1 VILHVWSF
9 GGDPV
14 AAAGFEHPGLLA
26 VYHVRCDARSI
37 DRRASA
43 IAVEQSVELPLT
55 AIDDDFVLARIV
67 GRVVDIRETA
77 HGVFEVRIA
86 LSPETVAQDPGQLMN
101 MLFGNTSLHDEVT
114 LVDVVFPP
122 DLVAALGGPRH
133 GVDGLRRRAQA
144 GRRALTC
151 SALKPQGLGSD
162 RLADLAERFAR
173 GGVDY
178 VKDDHGLADQSYS
191 PFATRVEAISR
202 RLRDL
207 AQADGGTRYIPS
219 LSGSLDAMRRQILLA
234 QQEGVDVVMV
244 APMIAGLANVHQLVQ
259 ENPGLAFV
267 AHPTMAGAARVAPP
281 LLIGKIF
288 RMVGIDA
295 VIFPNHGGRFGYS
308 PETCR
313 GIAATALG
321 ELNGVRPAMPV
332 PAGGMSRERVAEM
345 LDFYGPDIMLLIG
358 GALLGAG
365 ARLIEATAAF
375 VSDVQGYRHG
385 RNDDG

>member
-1 VILHVWSF
+1 M
-9 GGDPV
+9 
-14 AAAGFEHPGLLA
+14 LA
-26 VYHVRCDARSI
+26 VYHVRCDAQSI
-37 DRRASA
+37 DRRALA
-43 IAVEQSVELPLT
+43 LALEQSVELPLA
-55 AIDDDFVLARIV
+55 AIDDDFVLAHIV
-67 GRVVDIRETA
+67 GRVVDVRA
-77 HGVFEVRIA
+77 AGPGVFEVRIA

-101 MLFGNTSLHDEVT
+101 MLFGNTSLHEDVT
-114 LVDVVFPP
+114 LADVLFPP
-122 DLVAALGGPRH
+122 DLVATLGGPRH

-191 PFATRVEAISR
+191 PFATRLEAISR
-202 RLRDL
+202 RLRNL
-207 AQADGGTRYIPS
+207 QRADGHRTHYIPS
-219 LSGSLDAMRRQILLA
+219 LSGSLDAMRRQILAA
-234 QQEGVDVVMV
+234 QQEGIDVVMV

-267 AHPTMAGAARVAPP
+267 AHPTMAGAARIAPP
-281 LLIGKIF
+281 LLMGKIF
-288 RMVGIDA
+288 RMIGVDA

-313 GIAATALG
+313 GLAAAALG
-321 ELNGVRPAMPV
+321 ELNGLRPAMPV
-332 PAGGMSRERVAEM
+332 PAGGMSRERVGEM

-358 GALLGAG
+358 GALLSAG
-365 ARLIEATAAF
+365 ARLIDATAAF

-385 RNDDG
+385 RNGDG